1 MFTAALALI
10 FVALSCFSCAVDDEK
25 ASSTHFRPTH
35 SNYNGSGGGYRNNN
49 YRGPGYNQPYYR
61 GRPNS
66 RQYYNPYDFQQPY
79 GSNPYSDH
87 DQYYVPP
94 NQYYNNE
101 YQQGIDEVYSGR

>member
-1 MFTAALALI
+1 MFSPVLAMIL
-10 FVALSCFSCAVDDEK
+10 VALLSFSCATDDEK
-25 ASSTHFRPTH
+25 ATSTHFRPTH
-35 SNYNGSGGGYRNNN
+35 PNYNAPGGGYHNNG
-49 YRGPGYNQPYYR
+49 YRRPPYNQPYYR

-79 GSNPYSDH
+79 GSNPYSDY

>member
-1 MFTAALALI
+1 MFLRVLTVLL
-10 FVALSCFSCAVDDEK
+10 VTVSCFSCAVDDEK
-25 ASSTHFRPTH
+25 ASNTQFRSTHP
-35 SNYNGSGGGYRNNN
+35 NYNPPGGGYGGR
-49 YRGPGYNQPYYR
+49 YRQPSQFNQPYYR

-79 GSNPYSDH
+79 GSNPYSDY
-87 DQYYVPP
+87 DQYYIPP

>member
-1 MFTAALALI
+1 MLVRAMILMALAS
-10 FVALSCFSCAVDDEK
+10 ACFSCAVDDEK
-25 ASSTHFRPTH
+25 ATATQFRPT
-35 SNYNGSGGGYRNNN
+35 SPSYNN
-49 YRGPGYNQPYYR
+49 YQGRYNRPYPRPAYNKPYY

-79 GSNPYSDH
+79 GSNPYSDY

-101 YQQGIDEVYSGR
+101 AQQGIDEVYSGR